1 MCHLFLTRH
10 GETAYNA
17 DGIEMGQLDISLS
30 DAGVQQAELLADRF
44 ADTSLAAIY
53 SSPLE
58 RSRETAEIVA
68 SQHGIPVG
76 SKPNL
81 QERSYGEFEGEHVSV
96 IQDHLRDLD
105 TNWSEWK
112 PPNGETRAEAV
123 ARARP
128 VIEELCEQ
136 YLDDRILI
144 VAHSGLNKGLLA
156 SFISDDPRYGHRV
169 AQDLA
174 CVNEL
179 KYRSDGIWRL
189 QTLNDTS
196 HL

>member
-1 MCHLFLTRH
+1 MCHLFLARH
-10 GETAYNA
+10 AATAYTA
-17 DGIEMGQLDISLS
+17 EGIETGQLDVPLS
-30 DAGVQQAELLADRF
+30 DDGVRQAERVADRF
-44 ADTSLAAIY
+44 ATTSLAAIY
-53 SSPLE
+53 SSTLA
-58 RSRETAEIVA
+58 RSRKTAEIIA
-68 SQHGIPVG
+68 SHHGVSVK
-76 SKPNL
+76 SKPAL
-81 QERSYGEFEGEHVSV
+81 QERSYGDFEDEHVSV
-96 IQDHLRDLD
+96 IRDHLRDHG
-105 TNWSEWK
+105 TNWSEWN

-128 VIEELCEQ
+128 IVEDLCEQ
-136 YLDDRILI
+136 QPDDRILI

-156 SFISDDPRYGHRV
+156 SFISDDARYGHRV

-179 KYRSDGIWRL
+179 NYRSGGRWSV